1 MRDTAISSTIRGL
14 CHGNVSRLLLFLV
27 HRVAV
32 GFYTLDSHCRRRRR
46 RHHRQP
52 SSQIQTGLLWGSFGF
67 SFSLLRDLPNVLN
80 NENDSF
86 VSFSIN
92 YVRVFHVCGLNHVCR
107 SGGGGGI
114 HQHYIRKKTQVD
126 DFPHRSGWWKNKWA
140 FLFTIPDDGRKR
152 RKQQKNWQ
160 NRMRE
165 SQVRHEENRSRTRNI
180 PVRLLTKLTDIKAQN
195 FSDQNQLK

>member
-114 HQHYIRKKTQVD
+114 HQHYIRKKHKWTISLIDQVD
-126 DFPHRSGWWKNKWA
+126 GRTSGPSYLRSPMMEEKGENNKRIDKTEWERA
-140 FLFTIPDDGRKR
+140 KLDTKR
-152 RKQQKNWQ
+152 
-160 NRMRE
+160 
-165 SQVRHEENRSRTRNI
+165 I
-180 PVRLLTKLTDIKAQN
+180 
-195 FSDQNQLK
+195 DQEHATYP